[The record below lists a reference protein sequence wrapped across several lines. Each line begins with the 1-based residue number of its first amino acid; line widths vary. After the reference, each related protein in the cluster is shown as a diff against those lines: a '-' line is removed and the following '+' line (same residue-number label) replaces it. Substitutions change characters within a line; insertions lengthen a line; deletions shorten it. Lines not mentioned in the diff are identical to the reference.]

1 MILLII
7 HYILFNIILI
17 YGLYFA
23 SLGILGVIK
32 KNKNKEIYSN
42 KKNYFAIL
50 IPARNEE
57 KVIGNLID
65 SLNNLDYPK
74 DKYQVY
80 VIPNNC
86 SDNTSKEAIKHGAGI
101 IECNIKT
108 RTKGEV
114 LQYAFQKLKN
124 KKIDAY
130 LIFDADNVVDKNFLI
145 HANNYLEMGYKVGQG
160 FRDAKNPS
168 DNWISGSYAIFYL
181 IQNVFF
187 NHSRV
192 NLKGSSSLNGTGLMI
207 KKSLINSR
215 GFKTLSLTEDMEF
228 SGQCALENEKIAF
241 MENAITYDEYPN
253 NFKTAWKQRKRWSAG
268 VLECQRLYSLK
279 LFKNFFKNHNL
290 ASLDNGM
297 LYLGPSM
304 QILSLI
310 DFILIWFYRIISN
323 QFISTICFI
332 LAIGWIFYLGCY
344 LLDITINIFAVK
356 YKHKSFKALYK
367 GVFMFMIFIF
377 TWIPINILCI
387 LKKQTKWE
395 EIKHNRNV
403 KIEEVKNN

>member
-7 HYILFNIILI
+7 HYILFSIIFI

-23 SLGILGVIK
+23 VLGFLGVIK
-32 KNKNKEIYSN
+32 KNKNIEISSK

-86 SDNTSKEAIKHGAGI
+86 SDNTKSVAIKHGARI
-101 IECNIKT
+101 IDCDIKT
-108 RTKGEV
+108 RTKGDV
-114 LQYAFQKLKN
+114 LKYAFQKLKN

-130 LIFDADNVVDKNFLI
+130 LIFDADNVVSKDFLI

-168 DNWISGSYAIFYL
+168 DNWISGSYSIFYL

-187 NHSRV
+187 NHSRI
-192 NLKGSSSLNGTGLMI
+192 NLNASSSLNGTGLMI
-207 KKSLINSR
+207 KKSLITKR
-215 GFKTLSLTEDMEF
+215 GFETLSLTEDMEF

-241 MENAITYDEYPN
+241 MESAITYDEYPN
-253 NFKTAWKQRKRWSAG
+253 KFKTAWKQRKRWSAG
-268 VLECQRLYSLK
+268 VLECRKLYSLK
-279 LFKNFFKNHNL
+279 LFKNFFKTHNL
-290 ASLDNGM
+290 ASLDNAM
-297 LYLGPSM
+297 LYLGPTM
-304 QILSLI
+304 QVLSLI
-310 DFILIWFYRIISN
+310 DFLLIWLYRIITN
-323 QFISTICFI
+323 QFLATISYI
-332 LAIGWIFYLGCY
+332 LTIGWIFYFLGY
-344 LLDITINIFAVK
+344 FADIAINTFVVK
-356 YKHKSFKALYK
+356 YRNKSFKTLYK
-367 GVFMFMIFIF
+367 GIFMFLIFIF
-377 TWIPINILCI
+377 TWIPINILCM

-403 KIEEVKNN
+403 KIDEIKKI